1 MLGKNYNSYFEKC
14 KNLVEKILTLDT
26 INIHHKTKFVLEA
39 DTNLFNSD
47 NIIAELINLF
57 IKIEPFNVD
66 SGFNDKPKV
75 RKKIIDIILKHD
87 KKDII
92 NNLPKNIYDEFIT
105 LYTAHI
111 NELLCKL
118 VKYREGILD
127 IRPNNFSS
135 NNFSRL
141 LVIKYILSLEES
153 IKLFK
158 FFELEDNSNHFY
170 YKQAEL
176 LFSFLKYVTSSKLYN
191 DLSLS
196 DKKDK
201 RLVRFIDKSC
211 IEKLDTIFL
220 NMFNY
225 LKNLIYNKAFIAE
238 IGNHLEFYSEK
249 DIEISIEKIWYSR
262 CIR

>member
-1 MLGKNYNSYFEKC
+1 MILILNLFLINYSILISKNNLVDFFEEILRIIPYSIREDLFRQKLQYSYFEKC

-141 LVIKYILSLEES
+141 
-153 IKLFK
+153 
-158 FFELEDNSNHFY
+158 
-170 YKQAEL
+170 
-176 LFSFLKYVTSSKLYN
+176 
-191 DLSLS
+191 
-196 DKKDK
+196 
-201 RLVRFIDKSC
+201 
-211 IEKLDTIFL
+211 
-220 NMFNY
+220 
-225 LKNLIYNKAFIAE
+225 
-238 IGNHLEFYSEK
+238 
-249 DIEISIEKIWYSR
+249 ISY
-262 CIR
+262 